1 MKRIIYTPIG
11 IFLLFLASC
20 SSDDRCGEIID
31 KVIVEDQYKLVIRFS
46 SGATNTNSNNF
57 GGALISDVDVDV
69 DTYNLFEEGDDY
81 CVE

>member
-11 IFLLFLASC
+11 IFLSFLASC
-20 SSDDRCGEIID
+20 SSNDRCGEIID
-31 KVIVEDQYKLVIRFS
+31 KVIVDDQYKLVIRFS

>member
-1 MKRIIYTPIG
+1 MKRIIYSPIG
-11 IFLLFLASC
+11 ILLLFLASC

-31 KVIVEDQYKLVIRFS
+31 KIIVDDQYKLVIRFS

-57 GGALISDVDVDV
+57 GGALISDVDVDI
-69 DTYNLFEEGDDY
+69 DTYNSFEEGDDY

>member
-31 KVIVEDQYKLVIRFS
+31 KVIVDDQYKLVIRFS

-57 GGALISDVDVDV
+57 GGALISDIDVDA
-69 DTYNLFEEGDDY
+69 DTYARFDEGDDY